1 MTIKRKNPLKNL
13 NLKLVCFDWLFSSL
27 NRIPFLL
34 VVVPQSEMKISGYL
48 NLFADF
54 LHNFTDGLAIGSTYL
69 LGPKVGAITTMTI
82 FFHEIPHEIG
92 DYAILIQNGCSRKK
106 VCK

>member
-1 MTIKRKNPLKNL
+1 
-13 NLKLVCFDWLFSSL
+13 
-27 NRIPFLL
+27 
-34 VVVPQSEMKISGYL
+34 MKISGYL
-48 NLFADF
+48 NLIADF

-69 LGPKVGAITTMTI
+69 LGRKIGKKKILVEYKIFILFNLGAITTMTI

-106 VCK
+106 V